1 MRVLL
6 NAALLSLL
14 GCLLAVSV
22 LADPYELLAQTVVQ
36 VDGAACKGS
45 GSVVRAKSRL
55 TYILT
60 NAHVC
65 HCANYKNKVFST
77 RESGALISGAIVK
90 EDWGKDLCAVKVE
103 EQPTTL
109 LMGDSPNSFTVIYT
123 RGYPGERLTTSKGHM
138 SSLTEWQLSM
148 SIEDLGECPK
158 GSKKEYDTS
167 GILRYCTFH
176 FVSRLSN
183 LYARPGSSG
192 SPVVDGDGGLVGVVS
207 SWHTDSDYD
216 AGLVPYSDVKNFLS
230 GL

>member
-1 MRVLL
+1 MRVLH
-6 NAALLSLL
+6 NFITFGIV
-14 GCLLAVSV
+14 GCLLVGTA

-36 VDGAACKGS
+36 VDGSACKGS
-45 GSVVRAKSRL
+45 GSVVRAKSGL
-55 TYILT
+55 TYVLT

-77 RESGALISGAIVK
+77 RESGALISGVIAK

-103 EQPTTL
+103 EQTITL

-123 RGYPGERLTTSKGHM
+123 RGYPGERLTISKGRM
-138 SSLTEWQLSM
+138 SGLTEWDLSM
-148 SIEDLGECPK
+148 GVEDIGECPK
-158 GSKKEYDTS
+158 GSKKQYDTS
-167 GILRYCTFH
+167 GILRYCTLH

-216 AGLVPYSDVKNFLS
+216 AGLVPYNDVKNFLS